1 LTSQGSAHGRFQRA
15 VAAGLLLHADAAA
28 RELRQ
33 LSLVDAL
40 AFLTLLA
47 EHGDP
52 RFERAASRWRG
63 RLEDEAGPLALA
75 DAHLATAALLTLRN
89 SAGPALLTLIAV
101 LARYGVAADK
111 TLRPVLVRWN
121 NPGSALR
128 LD

>member
-1 LTSQGSAHGRFQRA
+1 MTSEGSAHGRFQRA
-15 VAAGLLLHADAAA
+15 VSAGLLLHADAAA

-47 EHGDP
+47 EHGDQ
-52 RFERAASRWRG
+52 RFERAASRWRL
-63 RLEDEAGPLALA
+63 RLDDEAGPLALA

-89 SAGPALLTLIAV
+89 SSGPALLTLIAV
-101 LARYGVAADK
+101 LARYGVPADK

-121 NPGSALR
+121 DPGSASRLR
-128 LD
+128 